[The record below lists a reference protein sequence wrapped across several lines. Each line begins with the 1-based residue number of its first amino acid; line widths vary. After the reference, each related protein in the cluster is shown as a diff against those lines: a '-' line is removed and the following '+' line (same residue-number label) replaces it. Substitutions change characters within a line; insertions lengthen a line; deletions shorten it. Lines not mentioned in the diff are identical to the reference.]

1 MYHLKGFPPLASE
14 SIQMLARFSES
25 FVVLSTMREGTF
37 ESLMAAPDEVLSSDC
52 EASLKNLISRISP
65 VVSAGNGWAVYPK
78 EQLCGEFLEGRYA
91 VVDAGLLVGSSFLWL
106 FRKQRLPWGKHCLLL
121 MDQTRKAL
129 ERHYGKFF
137 FENGFKNS
145 ESGGDRFKLLME
157 FSPVGIFFYE
167 TSLEMTAFNSRFA
180 EILQTG
186 ENNLHNI
193 NLNTLKDRRIMSAL
207 KRPLKGKEGYYEG
220 VYQSTFSKIAIN
232 VLLKTAPVFNER
244 QQVVGVIGVV
254 EDNTDRERTRRALL
268 ESEERLRLLINS
280 TPDVIC
286 FKDGEERLMVAN
298 DAWQR
303 LFGLQGKGF
312 LGKDLKDLKRMTPK
326 YKKELEIAERTDQK
340 AWKGKKPIKE
350 EEIFAQSDGSV
361 IVLDVV
367 KAPLFFPDGSKRGLV
382 VLGRD
387 ITQRTKME
395 ELLRENEDRF
405 RLLAMHS
412 SDVIFEWDPASN
424 LMQWHGDFS
433 ILTGNEEIPATLID
447 FLEIIHP
454 KDRIKVVRAWEKDF
468 EEGSH
473 WREEF
478 RLVLKDGEVCYLKGS
493 GIVLYGRGETAK
505 YYGTLTNITREKM
518 LIQNLKEAI
527 QMAEQNKEQIK
538 GLLKAIP
545 DMIFIIDKEGC
556 FRDYH
561 AKSIENLYVPAS
573 QFLNKNVD
581 EVLPPSVAT
590 LTRSKI
596 LTVLAQKGIEAYTY
610 SLEMRDGKVL
620 DYESRM
626 VYIDQDH
633 VLAIVRDVTRAR
645 AVEKELIQAKE
656 RAEESDRLKS
666 AFLANMSHE
675 IRTPMNGILG
685 FSELLRA
692 TQLSEDDRRTF
703 TGVILRSGTQ
713 LLRIIDDV
721 LEVSRLETGQVEVV
735 NDRVNL
741 NTMMADLLRF
751 FSVEA
756 DKKAIV
762 LEMQTPD
769 KEVVDTLDR
778 GKLTQVMNNLISN
791 ALKFTPAG
799 GTIHFGFEV
808 QKKRICFFVWDTG
821 VGIDPAHHEKIF
833 DRFMQVG
840 KTDSGEMGGTGL
852 GLSICK
858 SLVELMGGKLSVQSQ
873 LHEGARFFFTVP
885 MR

>member
-25 FVVLSTMREGTF
+25 YVVLSTLKEGTF
-37 ESLMAAPDEVLSSDC
+37 EYLMAAPDEVLSSAC
-52 EASLKNLISRISP
+52 ESSLKSLISMTSP
-65 VVSAGNGWAVYPK
+65 AVSSDNGWAVYPK
-78 EQLCGEFLEGRYA
+78 EQLCGDFLEGRYT

-106 FRKQRLPWGKHCLLL
+106 FRTRKLPWGAHCLLL

-129 ERHYGKFF
+129 ERHYGQFF
-137 FENGFKNS
+137 VEDGFKNS

-167 TSLEMTAFNSRFA
+167 TSLEMTAFNSRFS

-186 ENNLHNI
+186 ENNLHN
-193 NLNTLKDRRIMSAL
+193 LNFSTLKDQRIMPAL

-220 VYQSTFSKIAIN
+220 LYQSTISGIAIN

-254 EDNTDRERTRRALL
+254 EDNTDRERTRSALL

-298 DAWQR
+298 ESWQR
-303 LFGLQGKGF
+303 LFGLQGKSF
-312 LGKDLKDLKRMTPK
+312 LGKDLEDLQRISPK
-326 YKKELEIAERTDQK
+326 YKNGLEIAERTDQK
-340 AWKGKKPIKE
+340 AWEGKKPIKE
-350 EEIFAQSDGSV
+350 EEIFTLSDGSV

-387 ITQRTKME
+387 ITKRKRME
-395 ELLRENEDRF
+395 ELLRENEERF

-412 SDVIFEWDPASN
+412 SDVIFEWDPSSN

-433 ILTGNEEIPATLID
+433 LLSRNKENPATLKD
-447 FLEIIHP
+447 FLEVIHP
-454 KDRIKVVRAWEKDF
+454 NDRIKVVRAWEKDF
-468 EEGSH
+468 QEGSH

-478 RLVLKDGEVCYLKGS
+478 RLLLKDGEVCYLKGS
-493 GIVLYGRGETAK
+493 GIVLYGKGKTAK

-518 LIQNLKEAI
+518 LIHNLKEAI
-527 QMAEQNKEQIK
+527 QMAEQNKEQVK

-561 AKSIENLYVPAS
+561 AKSSVRLYVPAS

-581 EVLPPSVAT
+581 EVLPQSIAN
-590 LTRSKI
+590 LTRNKM
-596 LTVLAQKGIEAYTY
+596 LTVLAQKGIETYTY
-610 SLEMRDGKVL
+610 SLEMKDGQVL

-626 VYIDQDH
+626 VYIDQNQ
-633 VLAIVRDVTRAR
+633 VLTIVRDVTRAR
-645 AVEKELIQAKE
+645 AVENELIQAKE

-685 FSELLRA
+685 FSELIRA
-692 TQLSEDDRRTF
+692 TQLSEEDRRNYTD
-703 TGVILRSGTQ
+703 VIIRSGNQ

-735 NDRVNL
+735 NVRVNL

-751 FSVEA
+751 FGVEA
-756 DKKAIV
+756 DKNAIM
-762 LEMQTPD
+762 LEKQIPD
-769 KEVVDTLDR
+769 REVVCTLDR

-808 QKKRICFFVWDTG
+808 QKKEVRFFVQDTG
-821 VGIDPAHHEKIF
+821 VGIDPAHHDKIF

-852 GLSICK
+852 GLAICK
-858 SLVELMGGKLSVQSQ
+858 SLVELMGGKLWVQSK
-873 LHEGARFFFTVP
+873 LDEGAQFFFTVP
-885 MR
+885 V